1 MNGSRSTEALPAG
14 GLLRPPRVLHRGV
27 WPAVG
32 LGALLLALA
41 ALSLTIGA
49 VRIGLRDLVA
59 VLFGGGEENLR
70 HIVLQIR
77 LPRTAGAALAG
88 AGLALAGCA
97 MQTHLRN
104 ALASPFT
111 LGISQGAVFGAA
123 LAIVVLGAGQIN
135 GLATGLA
142 ITGAPWLIAA
152 CAFVA
157 ALGATLAILGL
168 AATRGLSP
176 QSVVLAG
183 VALSALF
190 AAGTMLLQYF
200 ATDTQ
205 VAATVFWTFGD
216 TGKFTWSDL
225 ILVAA
230 VVALAWGWM
239 QARAGAMNA
248 MLWGDDVAASL
259 GVHVRRERLVGLV
272 AATLATATTV
282 AFAGIIGFVGL
293 LAPHTMRLVTRNNHR
308 LLIPFSALFGACL
321 LLFADLLG
329 RTLLQPVVLPV
340 GILTAFAG
348 APLFL
353 ALLISRRGGGL

>member
-14 GLLRPPRVLHRGV
+14 GVLQPTRLLQRGV
-27 WPAVG
+27 WMAVG
-32 LGALLLALA
+32 LGALVLVLAV
-41 ALSLTIGA
+41 LSLSVGPM
-49 VRIGLRDLVA
+49 RIGLGDLVA
-59 VLFGGGEENLR
+59 ALFGGGEESLR

-77 LPRTAGAALAG
+77 LPRTVGAAVAG

-111 LGISQGAVFGAA
+111 LGVSQGAVFGAA
-123 LAIVVLGAGQIN
+123 FAIVVLGAGQIN
-135 GLATGLA
+135 GLATGLTV
-142 ITGAPWLIAA
+142 TGAPWLIAA

-157 ALGATLAILGL
+157 ALGATLAILAL

-216 TGKFTWSDL
+216 VGKFTWGDL
-225 ILVAA
+225 ALVAA
-230 VVALAWGWM
+230 VVASTWVWL

-272 AATLATATTV
+272 AATLATAVTV
-282 AFAGIIGFVGL
+282 AFAGIIGFLGL
-293 LAPHTMRLVTRNNHR
+293 LAPHTMRLATRNNHR
-308 LLIPFSALFGACL
+308 LLVPFSALFGASL

-329 RTLLQPVVLPV
+329 RTLLQPIVLPV

-353 ALLISRRGGGL
+353 VLLITRRGGGL